1 MEEGHNLRKY
11 VDSKEIAHL
20 WAHQTQERANCSA
33 AMSFDGAKFYSYST
47 VIAEIV
53 TNKAGAKA
61 YLLAEHG
68 YSRTIS
74 GHQNIVA
81 DAISSMDRVF
91 EIPGGGSRDKFS
103 DTTRILRAW
112 AADIERKIEEAA
124 EHKRRRPRLLSE
136 CRSIAD
142 KMVNFGDFFQIGVGT
157 VESYIPRFAMTA
169 EELDRWAADRTER
182 EAAAKA
188 KQEADLKAERV
199 KLRRRY
205 AKQRRA
211 WLAGDQNQTGWGH
224 YFDSAD
230 LRIVEDVVETSRG
243 ASFPISHARLGL
255 ILVES
260 VIASKT
266 PWQSNGHPCRLGH
279 YQIESID
286 PDGTVHAGCH
296 IVTWKAIERIREQLL
311 AA

>member
-1 MEEGHNLRKY
+1 MKKY

-20 WAHQTQERANCSA
+20 WAHQSQESAKCSA
-33 AMSFDGAKFYSYST
+33 AMSFDGALFYSYST

-53 TNKAGAKA
+53 TNKAGTKA

-68 YSRTIS
+68 YSGTTS
-74 GHQNIVA
+74 VHQNLVA
-81 DAISSMDRVF
+81 NAVPYSARVF
-91 EIPGGGSRDKFS
+91 EIPGGGGRDKFS
-103 DTTRILRAW
+103 DTTRILKEW

-124 EHKRRRPRLLSE
+124 EHKRRRPHLLSE
-136 CRSIAD
+136 CRAIAD
-142 KMVNFGDFFQIGVGT
+142 KMVNFGDFFEIGVGT

-169 EELDRWAADRTER
+169 EELDQWNSDKAEQK
-182 EAAAKA
+182 AAAKA
-188 KQEADLKAERV
+188 KQEAEIKTERV

-211 WLAGDQNQTGWGH
+211 WLAGKQNQTGWGH

-230 LRIVEDVVETSRG
+230 LRIVEDEVETSRG
-243 ASFPISHARLGL
+243 ASFPVSHARRALA
-255 ILVES
+255 LVES
-260 VIASKT
+260 VKNSKVA
-266 PWQSNGHPCRLGH
+266 WQSNGHTCHLGH